1 MAENLEGQLRAAI
14 EPKLGCDPK
23 VHRVLMDAGGLL
35 DQAWRSELIPLA
47 ISYDAWRR
55 LEPHLR
61 RFEGAYGLVRH
72 WAVQSILI
80 SARRLTDEGPNFGN
94 KANPVAVLRKIIKEC
109 PSLTL
114 EQLLSHQECLRD
126 EPLQDWI
133 QAEHHKFLQRTGLF
147 LPGGVLDPDAV
158 QALIRVWR
166 SAQAAVR
173 GFVSRYVAH
182 QPGTEEPVSSPSTEE
197 LLGFLEDVGSALNML
212 HLVVSYTGISND
224 VSHIHIERELVAA
237 LRVWD
242 AEALNLAQREFL
254 MSGRPRG
261 DVFGA
266 LRVKYVVDEADGT
279 PPVTEH
285 LP

>member
-1 MAENLEGQLRAAI
+1 
-14 EPKLGCDPK
+14 
-23 VHRVLMDAGGLL
+23 
-35 DQAWRSELIPLA
+35 
-47 ISYDAWRR
+47 
-55 LEPHLR
+55 
-61 RFEGAYGLVRH
+61 
-72 WAVQSILI
+72 
-80 SARRLTDEGPNFGN
+80 
-94 KANPVAVLRKIIKEC
+94 
-109 PSLTL
+109 
-114 EQLLSHQECLRD
+114 
-126 EPLQDWI
+126 
-133 QAEHHKFLQRTGLF
+133 
-147 LPGGVLDPDAV
+147 
-158 QALIRVWR
+158 
-166 SAQAAVR
+166 
-173 GFVSRYVAH
+173 
-182 QPGTEEPVSSPSTEE
+182 
-197 LLGFLEDVGSALNML
+197 ML